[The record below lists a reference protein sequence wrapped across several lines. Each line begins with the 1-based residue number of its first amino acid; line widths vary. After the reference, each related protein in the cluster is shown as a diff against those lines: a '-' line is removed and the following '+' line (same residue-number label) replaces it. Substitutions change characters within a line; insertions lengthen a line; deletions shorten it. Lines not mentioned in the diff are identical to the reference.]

1 MNIRK
6 KKFSQSTFGFSLP
19 IGSKRVVTVTFLTC
33 SYSSL
38 FSTIVAS
45 QAHFKYH
52 EDEKTRIPLCLQQRL
67 SLSINIHGTILV
79 ISLKKLQHTSRC
91 SRKRCR
97 EPELPDGLFSRSYL
111 FSIPS
116 QTMQIECN
124 TIGQCNSY
132 SKSLSSLE
140 EITSLL

>member
-6 KKFSQSTFGFSLP
+6 KKFPQSTFGFSLP
-19 IGSKRVVTVTFLTC
+19 IGSKRVVAVIFLTC

-38 FSTIVAS
+38 FFVAS

-52 EDEKTRIPLCLQQRL
+52 KDEKTRIPLCLQQRL

-116 QTMQIECN
+116 QKMQIECN
-124 TIGQCNSY
+124 TIGQCNNY
-132 SKSLSSLE
+132 SKSLCRLE